1 MPSHHRARVFQAV
14 ILLLFL
20 GLSYLSFVLVHKIA
34 QGRSEESF
42 QVLADQILTSVERRL
57 EEYDRILD
65 GVSGLVMASDVVTAS
80 DMEVYAKSLDI
91 PGDLSVLDGIGLASA
106 GSVGPGAGA
115 GGPIYIGGMNKR
127 SATSSKP
134 AEDQFIVQYVE
145 PLASHEQLLGLDFS
159 SDSELLSLAK
169 RARAAGETLA
179 TVHFPGRSLQDRFAQ
194 ILLLKPIFNSSQDK
208 NAFLGFAFAV
218 LNIENAFKN
227 LTPSQGKLLTLHVEA
242 GADTLR
248 DPLEITSAVTAM
260 TPDFA
265 FHQSIE
271 KFGQAFSL
279 SMTSTPQFDAIQPF
293 RARWVVL
300 ALGLFITA
308 LVSTIMHVLIRKNIA
323 ISADVTQKSR
333 DLETQVQENR
343 CILENAMLS
352 IVSVTKTGQI
362 IHCNE
367 AALKLLAHLNGP
379 DKMDGEMISDLL
391 PDFDMQEGDG
401 WSKVVIAPM
410 VGGGE
415 PLTIE
420 IERKTWFTADG
431 DERIALLMR
440 DITVSERLTQEIAEA
455 EQRWNLALMSA
466 HIGVFDICLET
477 RTSVVSD
484 VWLKTLKIPALPGCK
499 NPYQQQMA
507 KIHPDDLVILKNAED
522 RCIKGHT
529 EHATARFRVNVEK
542 DEWRWI
548 ESDAVVVKR
557 APDGTALRMLG
568 IQTDVTERFKLDQ
581 MKREFVATVSHELRT
596 PLTSIKGAIGLLQA
610 QLKGVEISGV
620 DRLVNIAA
628 SNSDRLLSLVN
639 DILDL
644 EKLNAGGMKHDMEA
658 VNLNEIMA
666 LASKQVEPYAAQWN
680 VEVKVVEPEADRTIW
695 ADKKRINQIISN
707 LLSNACKFSN
717 PDTTVRLTAEIM
729 NAYAK
734 ISVTNVGPGIPE
746 KFRSTIFQPFSQAD
760 NSDTR
765 QRGGTGL
772 GLSISRRLVEDMGGT
787 VGFKSD
793 PGKETVFWFTCPLAD
808 DLEIVRVA

>member
-1 MPSHHRARVFQAV
+1 MPSHHRARVFQTV
-14 ILLLFL
+14 ILILFL

-34 QGRSEESF
+34 QSRSEESF
-42 QVLADQILTSVERRL
+42 QVLADQILTSIDRRL

-65 GVSGLVMASDVVTAS
+65 GVSGLVMASDVVTAA

-91 PGDLSVLDGIGLASA
+91 PGDMFVLDGIGLASA
-106 GSVGPGAGA
+106 GSVDPGAGA
-115 GGPIYIGGMNKR
+115 GGPIVGGMNKR
-127 SATSSKP
+127 TATSSKP

-145 PLASHEQLLGLDFS
+145 PLASHEQLLGLDFA
-159 SDSELLSLAK
+159 SDSELLPVAE
-169 RARAAGETLA
+169 RARAAGETIA
-179 TVHFPGRSLQDRFAQ
+179 TVHFPGRSLQDRYAQ
-194 ILLLKPIFNSSQDK
+194 ILLLKPIYKSSQDRTV
-208 NAFLGFAFAV
+208 FLGFALAV

-227 LTPSQGKLLTLHVEA
+227 LTPSQGKFLTLHVEA

-248 DPLEITSAVTAM
+248 GPLEITPASTAM

-271 KFGQAFSL
+271 KFGQTFSL
-279 SMTSTPQFDAIQPF
+279 SMSSTPQFDAVQPF

-308 LVSTIMHVLIRKNIA
+308 LVSAIMHVLIRKNIA
-323 ISADVTQKSR
+323 ISADVTRKSR
-333 DLETQVQENR
+333 DLETQIQENR

-367 AALKLLAHLNGP
+367 AALKLLVHLNGP
-379 DKMDGEMISDLL
+379 DNMDGEMISDLL

-410 VGGGE
+410 AGGE

-420 IERKTWFTADG
+420 IEKKTWFTADG
-431 DERIALLMR
+431 EERIALLMR

-466 HIGVFDICLET
+466 HIGVFDICLQT

-484 VWLKTLKIPALPGCK
+484 VWRETLKIPALPGCN
-499 NPYQQQMA
+499 NPYQLQMA
-507 KIHPDDLVILKNAED
+507 KIHPDDLAILKKAED
-522 RCIKGHT
+522 FCIKGHT
-529 EHATARFRVNVEK
+529 ERATARFRVNVEQ

-568 IQTDVTERFKLDQ
+568 IQTDVTERFKLEQ

-644 EKLNAGGMKHDMEA
+644 EKLNAGGMKHDMEP
-658 VNLNEIMA
+658 VNLNEILT

-680 VEVKVVEPEADRTIW
+680 VEVKVVEPEVDRNIW
-695 ADKKRINQIISN
+695 ADKKRINQVITN
-707 LLSNACKFSN
+707 LLSNACKFSD
-717 PDTTVRLTAEIM
+717 PDTAVRLTAEVQ
-729 NAYAK
+729 NACAK
-734 ISVTNVGPGIPE
+734 ISVSNIGPGIPE

-772 GLSISRRLVEDMGGT
+772 GLSISRRLVEEMGGS

>member
-1 MPSHHRARVFQAV
+1 MPSNRSARVFQAV
-14 ILLLFL
+14 ILILFL
-20 GLSYLSFVLVHKIA
+20 GLSYLSFALVHKIA
-34 QGRSEESF
+34 QNRSEESF
-42 QVLADQILTSVERRL
+42 QVLADQILTSIDRRL
-57 EEYDRILD
+57 EEYGRILD
-65 GVSGLVMASDVVTAS
+65 GVSGLVMASDAVTAA

-91 PGDLSVLDGIGLASA
+91 PGDLFVLDGIGLAL
-106 GSVGPGAGA
+106 PGTMHSGTGA
-115 GGPIYIGGMNKR
+115 GGPIHIGGMNKL
-127 SATSSKP
+127 STISSRFP
-134 AEDQFIVQYVE
+134 EDRFIVQYVE
-145 PLASHEQLLGLDFS
+145 PLASHEPLVGLDFA
-159 SDSELLSLAK
+159 SDTELLSVAK
-169 RARAAGETLA
+169 RSRAAGETLA
-179 TVHFPGRSLQDRFAQ
+179 TMHFPGRSLQDRYAQ
-194 ILLLKPIFNSSQDK
+194 IMLLKPIYKSSQDR
-208 NAFLGFAFAV
+208 NVFLGFAFAI
-218 LNIENAFKN
+218 LNIENVFKN
-227 LTPSQGKLLTLHVEA
+227 LTPSQDKLLNLHVEA
-242 GADTLR
+242 GADTFSA
-248 DPLEITSAVTAM
+248 PLEITAPSIAM
-260 TPDFA
+260 APDFA
-265 FHQSIE
+265 FQQSIE
-271 KFGQAFSL
+271 KFGQTFSL
-279 SMTSTPQFDAIQPF
+279 SMGSTPQFEAIQPF
-293 RARWVVL
+293 RARWIVL

-308 LVSTIMHVLIRKNIA
+308 LVSAIMHVLIKKNIA
-323 ISADVTQKSR
+323 ISAAVTQKSR

-352 IVSVTKTGQI
+352 IVSVSKTGQI

-379 DKMDGEMISDLL
+379 DNMDGEFISDLL
-391 PDFDMQEGDG
+391 PNFDMKEGDG
-401 WSKVVIAPM
+401 WSKVVVAPM
-410 VGGGE
+410 AGE
-415 PLTIE
+415 AEPSTIE

-431 DERIALLMR
+431 EERIALLMR

-466 HIGVFDICLET
+466 NIGVFDICLET

-484 VWLKTLKIPALPGCK
+484 VWRKTLKIPALPGCN

-507 KIHPDDLVILKNAED
+507 KIHPDNLAILHKAED
-522 RCIKGHT
+522 DCIKGHS
-529 EHATARFRVNVEK
+529 ERATARFRVNVEK

-568 IQTDVTERFKLDQ
+568 IQTDVTERFKLEQ

-610 QLKGVEISGV
+610 QLKEVEASGV
-620 DRLVNIAA
+620 DRLINIAA

-644 EKLNAGGMKHDMEA
+644 EKLNAGRMKQDMEA

-680 VEVKVVEPEADRTIW
+680 VEVKVVEPEANRNIW
-695 ADKKRINQIISN
+695 ADKKRVIQVISN
-707 LLSNACKFSN
+707 LLSNACKFSD
-717 PDTTVRLTAEIM
+717 PDAAVRLSAEVM
-729 NAYAK
+729 NGYTK
-734 ISVTNVGPGIPE
+734 ISVSNIGPGIPE

-760 NSDTR
+760 NSDAR

-772 GLSISRRLVEDMGGT
+772 GLSISRRLIEDMGGT
-787 VGFKSD
+787 IGFESD